1 MKEFESAHQAFMWAI
16 DRFHVYGDHNRA
28 KLMIIGGRRIWEK
41 NEK

>member
-16 DRFHVYGDHNRA
+16 DRFGIHNERHRS
-28 KLMIIGGRRIWEK
+28 KLMIIGGKRIWEK